1 MSDKTNFNANLS
13 LRARIFLAMT
23 VIVVATFVLLSVIT
37 IPQFKTQSEKYH
49 SKRLERK
56 EAQIQRSI
64 AYFFSQEAETE
75 LNPKK
80 LDSILSEKIYQVSDV
95 QSVKFSIY
103 SLNGDLINST
113 LPKNEINSLN
123 PELLSRI
130 LGQKDSKIIEITQI
144 NNIQYRSSFS
154 LILDD
159 NFNPLWILNL
169 PYYDDDNLNSYELDS
184 FLIILGEVYFFLLI
198 LSIIISYFV
207 SQYMTKA
214 ISEIALK
221 MKQTRLDKRNSK
233 IKIKARSKEVNSLVE
248 SYNNMV
254 EMLDK
259 NVQELSKSNKEQAWR
274 EMAKQVAHEI
284 KNPLTPMKLSV
295 QSFERDF
302 INDKKN
308 KEKVEDFTQ
317 TIIQQIDT
325 MSSIA
330 SAFSNFAE
338 MPTQQ
343 GEKLN
348 IVKAVRLSLEIFK
361 EKHIVFESDT
371 DRLVIDIDR
380 PQIVRIMTNLIKN
393 AIQACENNKSPLI
406 KVSIKKM
413 SKTVRITVKDNGSG
427 IPLNIRKNIFEPNF
441 TTKSG
446 GMGLG
451 LGMVKNLVNSY
462 EGKIDFESKINIGTS
477 FKITF
482 PISD

>member
-1 MSDKTNFNANLS
+1 
-13 LRARIFLAMT
+13 MT
-23 VIVVATFVLLSVIT
+23 LIVVATFVLISVIT
-37 IPQFKTQSEKYH
+37 IPQFKTQSDKYH

-64 AYFFSQEAETE
+64 AYFSKEAGEKINNE
-75 LNPKK
+75 EF
-80 LDSILSEKIYQVSDV
+80 DSILAEKIYEVSDV

-103 SLNGDLINST
+103 GIDGKLINST
-113 LPKNEINSLN
+113 LPKKEINTINTDLLN
-123 PELLSRI
+123 RI
-130 LGQKDSKIIEITQI
+130 LNQNDSKIIEITQMDD
-144 NNIQYRSSFS
+144 IQYRSSYS
-154 LILDD
+154 LIIDD

-169 PYYDDDNLNSYELDS
+169 PYYDDDNLNSYELES

-207 SQYMTKA
+207 SQYMTQA
-214 ISEIALK
+214 VSQIALK

-233 IKIKARSKEVNSLVE
+233 IKIKARSKEVKSLVE

-259 NVQELSKSNKEQAWR
+259 NVKELSKSNKEQAWR
-274 EMAKQVAHEI
+274 QMAKQVAHEI

-295 QSFERDF
+295 QSFERNFDEKE
-302 INDKKN
+302 DKN
-308 KEKVEDFTQ
+308 EEKVQEFTQ

-330 SAFSNFAE
+330 SAFSNFSE
-338 MPTQQ
+338 MPIQQ
-343 GEKLN
+343 GDKTN
-348 IVKAVRLSLEIFK
+348 IVKAIKLALEIFK
-361 EKHIVFESDT
+361 DENITFKSDF
-371 DRLVIDIDR
+371 DKIIINIDK

-393 AIQACENNKSPLI
+393 SIQACQNVSSPKISVTLKQKENVVEI
-406 KVSIKKM
+406 
-413 SKTVRITVKDNGSG
+413 RVKDNGQG
-427 IPLNIRKNIFEPNF
+427 IPKEIRPNIFEPNF
-441 TTKSG
+441 TTKSS

-462 EGKIDFESKINIGTS
+462 DGKIDFETKIQKGTT

-482 PISD
+482 PLSN

>member
-1 MSDKTNFNANLS
+1 
-13 LRARIFLAMT
+13 MT

-64 AYFFSQEAETE
+64 AYFFSQEAETQ

-103 SLNGDLINST
+103 SLDGDLINST

-159 NFNPLWILNL
+159 NFSPLWILNL

-308 KEKVEDFTQ
+308 KEKVEDFSQ

-462 EGKIDFESKINIGTS
+462 GGKIDFESKINKGTI

-482 PISD
+482 PIPN

>member
-1 MSDKTNFNANLS
+1 MSNKIKFNPNLS
-13 LRARIFLAMT
+13 LRARVFLAMT
-23 VIVVATFVLLSVIT
+23 VIVVATFVLISVIT
-37 IPQFKTQSEKYH
+37 IPQFKNQSEKYH

-64 AYFFSQEAETE
+64 AYFSKESETQMDPNK
-75 LNPKK
+75 LN
-80 LDSILSEKIYQVSDV
+80 SILNEKIYEVSDV

-103 SLNGDLINST
+103 SLNGELINST
-113 LPKNEINSLN
+113 LPKSEITLISS
-123 PELLSRI
+123 ELLDRI
-130 LGQKDSKIIEITQI
+130 FDQKDSKTIEITQR
-144 NNIQYRSSFS
+144 NDVQYRSSYS
-154 LILDD
+154 LILDN

-184 FLIILGEVYFFLLI
+184 FLIILGEVYFFLFI

-207 SQYMTKA
+207 SHYMTKA
-214 ISEIALK
+214 ISQIALK

-302 INDKKN
+302 TNDKQN

-348 IVKAVRLSLEIFK
+348 IVKVVRLSLEIFK
-361 EKHIVFESDT
+361 EQNIVFESD
-371 DRLVIDIDR
+371 IDKLIINIDR

-406 KVSIKKM
+406 KVSIKKL
-413 SKTVRITVKDNGSG
+413 SKTVCISVKDNGKG
-427 IPLNIRKNIFEPNF
+427 IPLNIRNNIFEPNF

-451 LGMVKNLVNSY
+451 LGMVKNLVDSY
-462 EGKIDFESKINIGTS
+462 DGKIEFESKINKGTS

-482 PISD
+482 PIFG

>member
-1 MSDKTNFNANLS
+1 LISNLKFNANLS

-23 VIVVATFVLLSVIT
+23 VIVVATFVLISLIT

-64 AYFFSQEAETE
+64 AYFSQETSTQ

-103 SLNGDLINST
+103 SLDGNLINST
-113 LPKNEINSLN
+113 LPKNEISFINK
-123 PELLSRI
+123 ELLNKI
-130 LGQKDSKIIEITQI
+130 LSQKDSKIIEITQKDQV
-144 NNIQYRSSFS
+144 QYRSSFS

-169 PYYDDDNLNSYELDS
+169 PYYDDDNLNSYELES
-184 FLIILGEVYFFLLI
+184 FLIILGEVYFFLFI

-233 IKIKARSKEVNSLVE
+233 IKINARSKEVKSLVE

-254 EMLDK
+254 DMLDK
-259 NVQELSKSNKEQAWR
+259 NVKELSKSNKEQAWR

-302 INDKKN
+302 RNDKKN
-308 KEKVEDFTQ
+308 KDKVEDFSQ

-361 EKHIVFESDT
+361 EKHIVFKSNEDK
-371 DRLVIDIDR
+371 IIINIDR

-393 AIQACENNKSPLI
+393 AVQACENTNSPSI

-413 SKTVRITVKDNGSG
+413 SKTVSISVKDNGNG

-462 EGKIDFESKINIGTS
+462 EGKIDFESKVNKGTT

-482 PISD
+482 PTLD

>member
-1 MSDKTNFNANLS
+1 LISNLKFNANLS

-23 VIVVATFVLLSVIT
+23 VIVVATFVLISLIT

-64 AYFFSQEAETE
+64 AYFSQETSTQ

-103 SLNGDLINST
+103 SLDGNLINST
-113 LPKNEINSLN
+113 LPKNEISFINK
-123 PELLSRI
+123 ELLNKI
-130 LGQKDSKIIEITQI
+130 LSQKDSKIIEITQKDQV
-144 NNIQYRSSFS
+144 QYRSSFS

-169 PYYDDDNLNSYELDS
+169 PYYDDDNLNSYELES
-184 FLIILGEVYFFLLI
+184 FLIILGEVYFFLFI

-233 IKIKARSKEVNSLVE
+233 IKINARSKEVKSLVE

-254 EMLDK
+254 DMLDK
-259 NVQELSKSNKEQAWR
+259 NVKELSKSNKEQAWR

-302 INDKKN
+302 RNDKKN
-308 KEKVEDFTQ
+308 KDKVEDFSQ

-361 EKHIVFESDT
+361 EKHIVFKSNEDK
-371 DRLVIDIDR
+371 IIINIDR

-393 AIQACENNKSPLI
+393 AVQACENTNSPSI
-406 KVSIKKM
+406 KVSVKKM
-413 SKTVRITVKDNGSG
+413 SKTVSISVRDNGNG

-462 EGKIDFESKINIGTS
+462 EGKIDFESKVNKGTT

-482 PISD
+482 PTLD

>member
-1 MSDKTNFNANLS
+1 MISNLKFNANLS

-23 VIVVATFVLLSVIT
+23 VIVVATFVLISLIT

-64 AYFFSQEAETE
+64 AYFSQETSTQ

-103 SLNGDLINST
+103 SLDGNLINST
-113 LPKNEINSLN
+113 LPKNEISFINK
-123 PELLSRI
+123 ELLNKI
-130 LGQKDSKIIEITQI
+130 LSQKDSKIIEITQKDQV
-144 NNIQYRSSFS
+144 QYRSSFS

-169 PYYDDDNLNSYELDS
+169 PYYDDDNLNSYELES
-184 FLIILGEVYFFLLI
+184 FLIILGEVYFFLFI

-233 IKIKARSKEVNSLVE
+233 IKINARSKEVISLVE

-254 EMLDK
+254 DMLDK
-259 NVQELSKSNKEQAWR
+259 NVKELSKSNKEQAWR

-302 INDKKN
+302 RNDKKN
-308 KEKVEDFTQ
+308 KDKVEDFSQ

-361 EKHIVFESDT
+361 EKHIVFKSNEDK
-371 DRLVIDIDR
+371 IIINIDR

-393 AIQACENNKSPLI
+393 AVQACENTNSPSI

-413 SKTVRITVKDNGSG
+413 SKTVSISVRDNGNG

-462 EGKIDFESKINIGTS
+462 EGKIDFESKVNKGTT

-482 PISD
+482 PTLD

>member
-1 MSDKTNFNANLS
+1 MISNLKFNANLS

-23 VIVVATFVLLSVIT
+23 VIVVATFVLISLIT

-64 AYFFSQEAETE
+64 AYFSQETSTQ

-103 SLNGDLINST
+103 SLDGNLINST
-113 LPKNEINSLN
+113 LPKNEISFINK
-123 PELLSRI
+123 ELLNKI
-130 LGQKDSKIIEITQI
+130 LSQKDSKIIEITQKDQV
-144 NNIQYRSSFS
+144 QYRSSFS

-169 PYYDDDNLNSYELDS
+169 PYYDDDNLNSYELES
-184 FLIILGEVYFFLLI
+184 FLIILGEVYLFLFI

-233 IKIKARSKEVNSLVE
+233 IKINARSKEVKSLVE

-254 EMLDK
+254 DMLDK
-259 NVQELSKSNKEQAWR
+259 NVKELSKSNKEQAWR

-302 INDKKN
+302 RNDKKN
-308 KEKVEDFTQ
+308 KDKVEDFSQ

-361 EKHIVFESDT
+361 EKHIVFKSNEDK
-371 DRLVIDIDR
+371 IIINIDR

-393 AIQACENNKSPLI
+393 AVQACENTNSPSI

-413 SKTVRITVKDNGSG
+413 SKTVSISVRDNGNG

-462 EGKIDFESKINIGTS
+462 EGKIDFESKINKGTT

-482 PISD
+482 PTLD

>member
-1 MSDKTNFNANLS
+1 MSNKIKFNPNLS
-13 LRARIFLAMT
+13 LRARVFLAMT
-23 VIVVATFVLLSVIT
+23 VIVVATFVLISVIT
-37 IPQFKTQSEKYH
+37 IPQFKNQSEKYH

-64 AYFFSQEAETE
+64 AYFSKESETQMDPNK
-75 LNPKK
+75 LN
-80 LDSILSEKIYQVSDV
+80 SILNEKIYEVSDV

-103 SLNGDLINST
+103 SLNGELINST
-113 LPKNEINSLN
+113 LPKSEITSIS
-123 PELLSRI
+123 PELLNRI
-130 LGQKDSKIIEITQI
+130 FDQKDSKTIEITQR
-144 NNIQYRSSFS
+144 NDVQYRSSYS
-154 LILDD
+154 LILDN

-184 FLIILGEVYFFLLI
+184 FLIILGEVYFFLFL

-207 SQYMTKA
+207 SHYMTKA
-214 ISEIALK
+214 ISQIALK

-302 INDKKN
+302 TNDKQN

-348 IVKAVRLSLEIFK
+348 IVKVVRLSLEIFK
-361 EKHIVFESDT
+361 EQNIVFESD
-371 DRLVIDIDR
+371 IDKLIINIDR

-406 KVSIKKM
+406 KVSIKKL
-413 SKTVRITVKDNGSG
+413 SKTVCVSVKDNGKG
-427 IPLNIRKNIFEPNF
+427 IPLNIRNNIFEPNF

-451 LGMVKNLVNSY
+451 LGMVKNLVDSY
-462 EGKIDFESKINIGTS
+462 DGKIEFESKINKGTS

-482 PISD
+482 PIFG

>member
-1 MSDKTNFNANLS
+1 MISNLKFNANLS

-23 VIVVATFVLLSVIT
+23 VIVVATFVLISLIT

-64 AYFFSQEAETE
+64 AYFSQETSTQ

-103 SLNGDLINST
+103 SLDGNLINST
-113 LPKNEINSLN
+113 LPKNEISFINK
-123 PELLSRI
+123 ELLNKI
-130 LGQKDSKIIEITQI
+130 LSQKDSKIIEITKKDQV
-144 NNIQYRSSFS
+144 QYRSSFS

-169 PYYDDDNLNSYELDS
+169 PYYDDDNLNSYELES
-184 FLIILGEVYFFLLI
+184 FLIILGEVYFFLFI

-233 IKIKARSKEVNSLVE
+233 IKINARSKEVKSLVE

-254 EMLDK
+254 DMLDK
-259 NVQELSKSNKEQAWR
+259 NVKELSKSNKEQAWR

-302 INDKKN
+302 RNDKKN
-308 KEKVEDFTQ
+308 KDKVEDFSQ

-361 EKHIVFESDT
+361 EKHIVFKSNEDK
-371 DRLVIDIDR
+371 IIINIDR

-393 AIQACENNKSPLI
+393 AVQACENTNSPSI

-413 SKTVRITVKDNGSG
+413 SKTVSISVRDNGNG

-462 EGKIDFESKINIGTS
+462 EGKIDFESKVNKGTT

-482 PISD
+482 PTLD

>member
-1 MSDKTNFNANLS
+1 MISNLKFNANLS

-23 VIVVATFVLLSVIT
+23 IIVVATFVLISLIT

-64 AYFFSQEAETE
+64 AYFSQETSTQ

-103 SLNGDLINST
+103 SLNGNLISST
-113 LPKNEINSLN
+113 LPKNEISSINK
-123 PELLSRI
+123 ELLNKI
-130 LGQKDSKIIEITQI
+130 LKQKDSKIIQITQKDE
-144 NNIQYRSSFS
+144 IQYRSSFS

-169 PYYDDDNLNSYELDS
+169 PYYDDDNLNSYELES
-184 FLIILGEVYFFLLI
+184 FLIILGEVYFFLFI

-233 IKIKARSKEVNSLVE
+233 IKIDARSKEVRSLVE

-254 EMLDK
+254 DVLDK
-259 NVQELSKSNKEQAWR
+259 NVKELSKSNKEQAWR

-302 INDKKN
+302 SNDKKN

-361 EKHIVFESDT
+361 EKHIVFESENDK
-371 DRLVIDIDR
+371 LIVVIDR

-393 AIQACENNKSPLI
+393 AVQACESIKSPTI
-406 KVSIKKM
+406 KVSIKKL
-413 SKTVRITVKDNGSG
+413 SKSVRIIVKDNGAG
-427 IPLNIRKNIFEPNF
+427 IPENIRKNIFQPNF

-462 EGKIDFESKINIGTS
+462 EGKIDFESKINKGTS
-477 FKITF
+477 FRITF
-482 PISD
+482 PLSD

>member
-1 MSDKTNFNANLS
+1 
-13 LRARIFLAMT
+13 MT
-23 VIVVATFVLLSVIT
+23 VIVVATFVLISLIT
-37 IPQFKTQSEKYH
+37 IPQFQTQSEKYH
-49 SKRLERK
+49 SKRLDRK

-64 AYFFSQEAETE
+64 AYFSQESATQ
-75 LNPKK
+75 LDPKK
-80 LDSILSEKIYQVSDV
+80 FDSILSEKIYQVSDV
-95 QSVKFSIY
+95 QSVKFSLY
-103 SLNGDLINST
+103 SLDGNLINST
-113 LPKNEINSLN
+113 LPKNEISSINQ
-123 PELLSRI
+123 ELLNKI
-130 LGQKDSKIIEITQI
+130 LNQKDSKIIEITQR
-144 NNIQYRSSFS
+144 NDTQYRSSFS
-154 LILDD
+154 LISDD
-159 NFNPLWILNL
+159 DFNPLWILNL

-184 FLIILGEVYFFLLI
+184 FLIILGEVYFFLFI

-221 MKQTRLDKRNSK
+221 MKQTRLDKRNTK

-254 EMLDK
+254 DMLDK
-259 NVQELSKSNKEQAWR
+259 NVKELSKSNKEQAWR

-284 KNPLTPMKLSV
+284 KNPLTPMKLSI

-302 INDKKN
+302 RNDKKN
-308 KEKVEDFTQ
+308 KDKVEDFSQ

-338 MPTQQ
+338 MPVQQ

-361 EKHIVFESDT
+361 EKHIIFKSKEDT
-371 DRLVIDIDR
+371 IIINIDR

-393 AIQACENNKSPLI
+393 AIQACDNNKSPLI
-406 KVSIKKM
+406 NVSIKKM
-413 SKTVRITVKDNGSG
+413 SKTVSITVKDNGTG

-462 EGKIDFESKINIGTS
+462 EGKIDFESKVNKGTT

-482 PISD
+482 PTLD

>member
-1 MSDKTNFNANLS
+1 MISNLKFNANLS

-23 VIVVATFVLLSVIT
+23 VIVVATFVLISLIT

-64 AYFFSQEAETE
+64 AYFSQETSTQ

-103 SLNGDLINST
+103 SLDGNLINST
-113 LPKNEINSLN
+113 LPKNEISFINK
-123 PELLSRI
+123 ELLNKI
-130 LGQKDSKIIEITQI
+130 LSQKDSKIIEITQKDQV
-144 NNIQYRSSFS
+144 QYRSSFS

-169 PYYDDDNLNSYELDS
+169 PYYDDDNLNSYELES
-184 FLIILGEVYFFLLI
+184 FLIILGEVYFFLFI

-233 IKIKARSKEVNSLVE
+233 IKINARSKEVKSLVE

-254 EMLDK
+254 DMLDK
-259 NVQELSKSNKEQAWR
+259 NVKELSKSNKEQAWR

-284 KNPLTPMKLSV
+284 KNPLTPIKLSV

-302 INDKKN
+302 RNDKKN
-308 KEKVEDFTQ
+308 KDKVEDFSQ

-361 EKHIVFESDT
+361 EKHIVFKSNEDK
-371 DRLVIDIDR
+371 IIINIDR

-393 AIQACENNKSPLI
+393 AVQACENTNSPSI
-406 KVSIKKM
+406 KVSVKKM
-413 SKTVRITVKDNGSG
+413 SKTVSISVRDNGNG

-462 EGKIDFESKINIGTS
+462 EGKIDFESKVNKGTT

-482 PISD
+482 PTLD

>member
-1 MSDKTNFNANLS
+1 MITNINFNIILS

-23 VIVVATFVLLSVIT
+23 LIVVATFILISLIT
-37 IPQFKTQSEKYH
+37 IPQFKTQSDKYH

-64 AYFFSQEAETE
+64 AYFSKEAGEKINNE
-75 LNPKK
+75 EF
-80 LDSILSEKIYQVSDV
+80 DSILAEKIYEVSDV

-103 SLNGDLINST
+103 GIDGKLINST
-113 LPKNEINSLN
+113 LPKKEINTINSDLLN
-123 PELLSRI
+123 RI
-130 LGQKDSKIIEITQI
+130 LSQNDSKIIEITQMD
-144 NNIQYRSSFS
+144 NIQYRSSYS
-154 LILDD
+154 LIIDD

-169 PYYDDDNLNSYELDS
+169 PYYDDDNLNSYELES

-207 SQYMTKA
+207 SQYMTQA
-214 ISEIALK
+214 ISQIALK

-233 IKIKARSKEVNSLVE
+233 IKIKARSKEVKSLVE

-259 NVQELSKSNKEQAWR
+259 NVKELSKSNKEQAWR
-274 EMAKQVAHEI
+274 QMAKQVAHEI

-295 QSFERDF
+295 QSFERNFDEKE
-302 INDKKN
+302 DKN
-308 KEKVEDFTQ
+308 EEKVQEFTQ

-330 SAFSNFAE
+330 SAFSNFSE
-338 MPTQQ
+338 MPIQQ
-343 GEKLN
+343 GDKTN
-348 IVKAVRLSLEIFK
+348 IVKAIKLALEIFK
-361 EKHIVFESDT
+361 DENITFKSNFDKIIIN
-371 DRLVIDIDR
+371 IDK

-393 AIQACENNKSPLI
+393 SIQACQNVSSPKINVTLKQKENVVEI
-406 KVSIKKM
+406 
-413 SKTVRITVKDNGSG
+413 RVKDNGQG
-427 IPLNIRKNIFEPNF
+427 IPKEIRPNIFEPNF
-441 TTKSG
+441 TTKSS

-462 EGKIDFESKINIGTS
+462 DGKIDFETKIQKGTT

-482 PISD
+482 PLSN

>member
-1 MSDKTNFNANLS
+1 MNNKLNFNTNLS
-13 LRARIFLAMT
+13 LRARVFLAMT
-23 VIVVATFVLLSVIT
+23 VIVVATFVLISLIT

-64 AYFFSQEAETE
+64 AYFSRESESQ
-75 LNPKK
+75 LNMEK

-103 SLNGDLINST
+103 SLDGNLINST
-113 LPKNEINSLN
+113 LPKNDISFINK
-123 PELLSRI
+123 ELLTKI
-130 LGQKDSKIIEITQI
+130 LNQKDSKIIQITQRE
-144 NNIQYRSSFS
+144 NTQYRSSFS

-184 FLIILGEVYFFLLI
+184 FLIILGEVYFFLFI

-233 IKIKARSKEVNSLVE
+233 IKIKARSLEVNSLVE

-254 EMLDK
+254 DMLDK

-302 INDKKN
+302 SNDKKN

-361 EKHIVFESDT
+361 EKHIVFESENDK
-371 DRLVIDIDR
+371 LIVVIDR

-393 AIQACENNKSPLI
+393 AVQACESIKSPTI
-406 KVSIKKM
+406 KVSIKKL
-413 SKTVRITVKDNGSG
+413 SKSVRIIVKDNGAG
-427 IPLNIRKNIFEPNF
+427 IPEKIRKNIFQPNF

-462 EGKIDFESKINIGTS
+462 EGKIDFESKINKGTS
-477 FKITF
+477 FRITF
-482 PISD
+482 PLSD

>member
-1 MSDKTNFNANLS
+1 
-13 LRARIFLAMT
+13 MT
-23 VIVVATFVLLSVIT
+23 VIVVVTFVLISIIT
-37 IPQFKTQSEKYH
+37 IPQFKTQSDKYH

-64 AYFFSQEAETE
+64 AYFSKE
-75 LNPKK
+75 LRENRNVEER
-80 LDSILSEKIYQVSDV
+80 DSILAEKIYEVSDV

-103 SLNGDLINST
+103 SIDGKLINST
-113 LPKNEINSLN
+113 LPKKEINTISSD
-123 PELLSRI
+123 LLSKI
-130 LGQKDSKIIEITQI
+130 LNQTDSKIIQITQI
-144 NNIQYRSSFS
+144 EDVQYRSSYS
-154 LILDD
+154 LIIDD

-207 SQYMTKA
+207 SQYMTQA
-214 ISEIALK
+214 ISQIALK

-233 IKIKARSKEVNSLVE
+233 IKIKARSKEVKSLVE

-259 NVQELSKSNKEQAWR
+259 NVKELSKSNKEQAWR
-274 EMAKQVAHEI
+274 QMAKQVAHEI

-295 QSFERDF
+295 QSFERNF
-302 INDKKN
+302 HENGKN
-308 KEKVEDFTQ
+308 NEEKVKEFSQ

-338 MPTQQ
+338 MPVQQ
-343 GEKLN
+343 GEQTN
-348 IVKAVRLSLEIFK
+348 IVKAIKLALEIFK
-361 EKHIVFESDT
+361 EENVSFKSNFEKIIIN
-371 DRLVIDIDR
+371 IDK
-380 PQIVRIMTNLIKN
+380 PQIVRIITNLVKN
-393 AIQACENNKSPLI
+393 SIQACQNVSSPKINVTIKKKDNLVEI
-406 KVSIKKM
+406 KVH
-413 SKTVRITVKDNGSG
+413 DNGHG
-427 IPLNIRKNIFEPNF
+427 IPEDVRPNVFEPNF

-462 EGKIDFESKINIGTS
+462 EGKINFETKIDKGTI

-482 PISD
+482 PLAN

>member
-159 NFNPLWILNL
+159 NFSPLWILNL

-361 EKHIVFESDT
+361 EKHIVFESNI
-371 DRLVIDIDR
+371 DRLVINIDR

-393 AIQACENNKSPLI
+393 AIQACENNESPLI

-413 SKTVRITVKDNGSG
+413 SKTVRIIVKDNGSG
-427 IPLNIRKNIFEPNF
+427 IPLNIRKNIFNRISLQNLAEWVWVWEWLK
-441 TTKSG
+441 TLLILMRVKSI
-446 GMGLG
+446 L
-451 LGMVKNLVNSY
+451 NL
-462 EGKIDFESKINIGTS
+462 KLT
-477 FKITF
+477 
-482 PISD
+482 

>member
-1 MSDKTNFNANLS
+1 MISNINFNTNLS

-23 VIVVATFVLLSVIT
+23 LIVVATFILISVIT
-37 IPQFKTQSEKYH
+37 IPQFKTQSDKYH

-64 AYFFSQEAETE
+64 AYFSKEAGEKTNTE
-75 LNPKK
+75 EF
-80 LDSILSEKIYQVSDV
+80 DSILAEKIYEVSDV

-103 SLNGDLINST
+103 GIDGKLINST
-113 LPKNEINSLN
+113 LPKKEINTINSDLLN
-123 PELLSRI
+123 RI
-130 LGQKDSKIIEITQI
+130 INQNDSKIIEITQRDD
-144 NNIQYRSSFS
+144 IQYRSSYS
-154 LILDD
+154 LIIDD

-169 PYYDDDNLNSYELDS
+169 PYYDDDNLNSYELES

-207 SQYMTKA
+207 SQYMTQA
-214 ISEIALK
+214 ISQIALK

-233 IKIKARSKEVNSLVE
+233 IKIKARSKEVKSLVE

-259 NVQELSKSNKEQAWR
+259 NVKELSKSNKEQAWR
-274 EMAKQVAHEI
+274 QMAKQVAHEI

-295 QSFERDF
+295 QSFERNFDEQD
-302 INDKKN
+302 DKN
-308 KEKVEDFTQ
+308 EEKVLEFTQ

-330 SAFSNFAE
+330 SAFSNFSE
-338 MPTQQ
+338 MPIQQ
-343 GEKLN
+343 GDKTN
-348 IVKAVRLSLEIFK
+348 IVKAIKLALEIFK
-361 EKHIVFESDT
+361 DENITFKSDF
-371 DRLVIDIDR
+371 DKIIINIDK

-393 AIQACENNKSPLI
+393 SIQACQNVSSPKISVTLKQKENVVEI
-406 KVSIKKM
+406 
-413 SKTVRITVKDNGSG
+413 RVKDNGQG
-427 IPLNIRKNIFEPNF
+427 IPKEIRPNIFEPNF
-441 TTKSG
+441 TTKSS

-462 EGKIDFESKINIGTS
+462 DGKIDFETQIQKGTT

-482 PISD
+482 PLSN

>member
-1 MSDKTNFNANLS
+1 MSNKIKFNPNLS
-13 LRARIFLAMT
+13 LRARVFLAMT
-23 VIVVATFVLLSVIT
+23 VIVVATFVLISVIT
-37 IPQFKTQSEKYH
+37 IPQFKNQSEKYH

-64 AYFFSQEAETE
+64 AYFSKESETQMDPNK
-75 LNPKK
+75 LN
-80 LDSILSEKIYQVSDV
+80 LILNEKIYEVSDV

-103 SLNGDLINST
+103 SLNGELINST
-113 LPKNEINSLN
+113 LPKSEITSIS
-123 PELLSRI
+123 PELLNRI
-130 LGQKDSKIIEITQI
+130 FDQKDSKTIEITQR
-144 NNIQYRSSFS
+144 NDVQYRSSYS
-154 LILDD
+154 LILDN

-184 FLIILGEVYFFLLI
+184 FLIILGEVYFFLFI

-207 SQYMTKA
+207 SHYMTKA
-214 ISEIALK
+214 ISQIALK

-302 INDKKN
+302 TNDKQN

-348 IVKAVRLSLEIFK
+348 IVKVVRLSLEIFK
-361 EKHIVFESDT
+361 EQNIVFESD
-371 DRLVIDIDR
+371 IDKLIINIDR

-406 KVSIKKM
+406 KVSIKKL
-413 SKTVRITVKDNGSG
+413 SKTVCISVKDNGKG
-427 IPLNIRKNIFEPNF
+427 IPLNIRNNIFEPNF

-451 LGMVKNLVNSY
+451 LGMVKNLVDSY
-462 EGKIDFESKINIGTS
+462 DGKIEFESKINKGTS

-482 PISD
+482 PIFG